1 MNGSWNMPW
10 LYATGTTKIRQG
22 TLAVW
27 LVVLFWGF
35 HYVVLYQPLRLINP
49 ERYLL
54 VRFGW
59 ASGVVFLMCLFFP
72 FWRGISRMDWGGLLL
87 LSFVEIVGY
96 NWTFLLA
103 ASILDPVPLVL
114 ILSLRPITVALYS
127 HLKGHESFS
136 LFQWGAMGLVCIGI
150 FLVVDGGTPH
160 TMVHLA
166 TPKRSTGLFLAF
178 LSLILL
184 TISTVLSRFL
194 LTRVSTVQVT
204 FLPILLGGIILLC
217 LHPGWIVLP
226 TADRTPIIIFSLLY
240 SVFLALFLA
249 YFLWNFAISSIG
261 PTRASLWTS
270 GQPLVTAAGAFLFLD
285 HYLSWVQVTGGLLT
299 LAGFWIFFGKEV
311 LPRK

>member
-1 MNGSWNMPW
+1 MPW
-10 LYATGTTKIRQG
+10 LSATGTTKIRQG

-27 LVVLFWGF
+27 LVVLLWGF
-35 HYVVLYQPLRLINP
+35 HYVVLYHPLRLINP

-59 ASGVVFLMCLFFP
+59 ASGVVLLMCFFFP
-72 FWRGISRMDWGGLLL
+72 FWRGIPRMDWGGLLL

-150 FLVVDGGTPH
+150 FLVVNGGTPH
-160 TMVHLA
+160 TIVHLA
-166 TPKRSTGLFLAF
+166 TQKRSTGLFLAF

-184 TISTVLSRFL
+184 TISTLLSRFL

-204 FLPILLGGIILLC
+204 FLPILLGGTILLC

-226 TADRTPIIIFSLLY
+226 TADRTPVIIFSLLY
-240 SVFLALFLA
+240 SISMALFLA

-261 PTRASLWTS
+261 PTRASLWSS
-270 GQPLVTAAGAFLFLD
+270 GQPLVTAAGAFLFLG
-285 HYLSWVQVTGGLLT
+285 HSLSWVQVTGGLLT
-299 LAGFWIFFGKEV
+299 LAGFWIFFGKEF
-311 LPRK
+311 LPRE

>member
-1 MNGSWNMPW
+1 MGWNMSW
-10 LYATGTTKIRQG
+10 LNAAGTTKIRQG

-27 LVVLFWGF
+27 LVVLLWGF
-35 HYVVLYQPLRLINP
+35 HYVVLYRPLRLINP
-49 ERYLL
+49 EIYLI
-54 VRFGW
+54 VRFTW
-59 ASGVVFLMCLFFP
+59 ASGLVLLMCLFFP
-72 FWRGISRMDWGGLLL
+72 FLRGISRTNWWWLLL

-96 NWTFLLA
+96 NWAFLLA
-103 ASILDPVPLVL
+103 ASTVDPIPLVL

-150 FLVVDGGTPH
+150 FLVVNGGAPH

-166 TPKRSTGLFLAF
+166 APKKPTGLFLAF
-178 LSLILL
+178 LSLLLL
-184 TISTVLSRFL
+184 TISTLLSRFL
-194 LTRVSTVQVT
+194 LTKVSIAQVT

-226 TADRTPIIIFSLLY
+226 TADRTPTIIFSLLY

-249 YFLWNFAISSIG
+249 YFLWNIAISSIG
-261 PTRASLWTS
+261 PTRSSLWTS
-270 GQPLVTAAGAFLFLD
+270 GQPLVTAAGAFLILGHHLF
-285 HYLSWVQVTGGLLT
+285 WVQVTGGLLT

-311 LPRK
+311 LPRE